1 MKKHSDS
8 RPAAAALKKA
18 THGLLYMS
26 ESDEPFEVVQLEKP
40 AGAFGATEAC
50 LVVNRPSDSRV
61 QEQRLDDFFGELTQD
76 HDWHGKAET
85 EDVRRYRDLWQLF
98 RDRLA
103 DATVFRLGEVQVDII
118 IVGRAADGRWVG
130 VKTRSVET

>member
-1 MKKHSDS
+1 
-8 RPAAAALKKA
+8 
-18 THGLLYMS
+18 MS

-40 AGAFGATEAC
+40 AGAFRATEAF
-50 LVVNRPSDSRV
+50 LVANRPSNSRV
-61 QEQRLDDFFGELTQD
+61 QEQRLDDLFGELAQD

-85 EDVRRYRDLWQLF
+85 EDVRRYRDLWQFF

-118 IVGRAADGRWVG
+118 IIGRAADGRWVG
-130 VKTRSVET
+130 VKTRAVET